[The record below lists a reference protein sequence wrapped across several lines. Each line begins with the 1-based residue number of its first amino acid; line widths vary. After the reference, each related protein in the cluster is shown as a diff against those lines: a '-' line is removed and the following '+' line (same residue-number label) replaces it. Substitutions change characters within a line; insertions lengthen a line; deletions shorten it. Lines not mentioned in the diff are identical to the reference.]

1 MVSPHTRKKNKRR
14 RSKRSSRKGR
24 VRRLTAVL
32 FRLTLG
38 WLLIS
43 FLLVLTLR
51 WLNPPVSMMMILQRY
66 DSAVSHRK
74 DFRID
79 YRWVNWE
86 QIAVHL
92 PLAMIAAEDQKFTIH
107 HGFDFKSIA
116 DAVETRMN
124 GGRLRGASTIS
135 QQVAKNLF
143 LWPGKSLLRKG
154 IEAYFTTLIEML
166 WSKQRI
172 LEVYMNIVE
181 LGDGVYGVEAASR
194 RFFKKPAGRIGL
206 GEAVRLAAVLPN
218 PKAMSPDHP
227 SPHVSKR
234 ARWIRRQI
242 DRMGGKRVLNKIETT
257 RVH

>member
-1 MVSPHTRKKNKRR
+1 MVSPHPRRKNKRR
-14 RSKRSSRKGR
+14 KNKRSPEKGR
-24 VRRLTAVL
+24 VRRLSIVF
-32 FRLTLG
+32 FRMMLG
-38 WLLIS
+38 FMAIS
-43 FLLVLTLR
+43 FLFVLTLR

-66 DSAVSHRK
+66 DAAVSHRK

-86 QIAVHL
+86 QIAIHL
-92 PLAMIAAEDQKFTIH
+92 PLALIAAEDQKFATH
-107 HGFDFKSIA
+107 HGFDFESIA

-172 LEVYMNIVE
+172 LEVYMNIIE
-181 LGDGVYGVEAASR
+181 LGDGIFGVEAASHK
-194 RFFKKPAGRIGL
+194 FFKKPASRIRL
-206 GEAVRLAAVLPN
+206 WEAARLAAVLPN
-218 PKAMSPDHP
+218 PKAMSPNHP

-242 DRMGGKRVLNKIETT
+242 SRMGGKRVLNKIETA
-257 RVH
+257 RIR